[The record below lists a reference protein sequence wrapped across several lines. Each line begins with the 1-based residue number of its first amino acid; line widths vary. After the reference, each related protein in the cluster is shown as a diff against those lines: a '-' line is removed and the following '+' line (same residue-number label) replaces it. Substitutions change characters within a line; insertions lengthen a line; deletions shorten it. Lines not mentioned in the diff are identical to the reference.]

1 MSAVLDVDVS
11 ILKEKWWS
19 SGKEAVNVAK
29 LYAF

>member
-1 MSAVLDVDVS
+1 MSTALNVDVA
-11 ILKEKWWS
+11 ILKKKRWS